1 MKFFENFQNFLRKFW
16 AHKIC
21 SRASCKIFPLTQI
34 SGSSASLSPH
44 RRHTSSGALRHD
56 LSLPPPLAPF
66 PLGGLSGRSAEFCLA
81 AASPAIA
88 FPPRGGQSLRPGRA
102 CFPKVAAQ
110 SRGGNKAA
118 APSLPPTPLP
128 CRWPVRQTVR
138 PSHSVPRRPLWNSLR
153 SDRGGSPPPPLSPPV
168 PDAGLAFATL
178 RPGQRRASR
187 PLGSVRTLSLVSP
200 SSPWASAGGLQPIA
214 KSHPRPKT
222 SRSGPPV
229 HFSGRHG
236 SFGGGPSSE
245 RLRRR

>member
-1 MKFFENFQNFLRKFW
+1 M

-44 RRHTSSGALRHD
+44 SRHTSSQALRHD

-66 PLGGLSGRSAEFCLA
+66 PLGVLSGRPAESCRA
-81 AASPAIA
+81 AASHAIA
-88 FPPRGGQSLRPGRA
+88 FPPRGGQSLRPGRP
-102 CFPKVAAQ
+102 CLSTVAAQ
-110 SRGGNKAA
+110 SRGGYRAA
-118 APSLPPTPLP
+118 APSLPPAPLP
-128 CRWPVRQTVR
+128 CRWPARLTVR

-153 SDRGGSPPPPLSPPV
+153 SNRGGSPPPPLSPPV
-168 PDAGLAFATL
+168 TDAGAPRATPWAGP
-178 RPGQRRASR
+178 RCASR
-187 PLGSVRTLSLVSP
+187 PLGSVRSLSLVSP
-200 SSPWASAGGLQPIA
+200 TSPSAPAGNLQPPA
-214 KSHPRPKT
+214 KTPPRPKT
-222 SRSGPPV
+222 SRSGPPI